1 MFSDIQPLAS
11 GMRRDAMLRPP
22 CGFTFAFMA
31 SGPSSS
37 TNSSMRCE
45 SCAKPW
51 VSRPMELHH
60 RPLVEPSVKLSSH
73 SAPIRQ
79 TSRSYRWPVNEQIPA
94 RATSAKADPTRVPAP
109 VTAADRIVLEI
120 RKFIAAAI
128 FFNAQAAEKV
138 GLGLTDMQI
147 VHMLALNGPSTPT
160 RLSAWTGLS
169 SGRITVALDR
179 LEKAGYVRR
188 EANLADRRSLL
199 VTLVPAR
206 MRKLAAMYKGVES
219 ETRRLL
225 ATLPQ
230 HDLDA
235 VIRFFETLRA
245 ARMESKAL
253 LQPQPRS
260 HGNRS

>member
-1 MFSDIQPLAS
+1 M
-11 GMRRDAMLRPP
+11 
-22 CGFTFAFMA
+22 
-31 SGPSSS
+31 
-37 TNSSMRCE
+37 
-45 SCAKPW
+45 
-51 VSRPMELHH
+51 
-60 RPLVEPSVKLSSH
+60 
-73 SAPIRQ
+73 
-79 TSRSYRWPVNEQIPA
+79 PVNEQIPA

-169 SGRITVALDR
+169 SGKITVALDR
-179 LEKAGYVRR
+179 LEKAGYVGR